1 MIVSDSEER
10 MERHWK
16 NISEHK
22 IEKREY
28 IKSKIG
34 EPRDSEYQI
43 HLKSIP
49 NDLLRQGIR
58 VQQVCR
64 MPCSRRVLRSRK
76 IQIFGIM
83 ENPLPKKDFVKKFIN
98 DLDYERI
105 EQISQ
110 EKLEIINGADLD
122 EKIKN
127 ETIQL
132 LKRIKKIINFEDS
145 NRVSLS

>member
-1 MIVSDSEER
+1 
-10 MERHWK
+10 
-16 NISEHK
+16 
-22 IEKREY
+22 
-28 IKSKIG
+28 
-34 EPRDSEYQI
+34 
-43 HLKSIP
+43 
-49 NDLLRQGIR
+49 
-58 VQQVCR
+58 
-64 MPCSRRVLRSRK
+64 
-76 IQIFGIM
+76 M

-132 LKRIKKIINFEDS
+132 LKRIKKIIHFEDS

>member
-1 MIVSDSEER
+1 MGRNVTSVVWHTHNKE
-10 MERHWK
+10 
-16 NISEHK
+16 
-22 IEKREY
+22 
-28 IKSKIG
+28 G
-34 EPRDSEYQI
+34 EVI
-43 HLKSIP
+43 A
-49 NDLLRQGIR
+49 
-58 VQQVCR
+58 
-64 MPCSRRVLRSRK
+64 
-76 IQIFGIM
+76 
-83 ENPLPKKDFVKKFIN
+83 FVKKFIN